1 MAQLGQ
7 RQLRRVTSSILCA
20 GQRYTRAPGRRRG
33 ASDIIAVEP
42 MTSSSSQFIY
52 QSGDIMLSESI
63 FELQPSNRLFYC
75 LYQNYYKSGI
85 PPEMIPAFVTIN
97 QV

>member
-1 MAQLGQ
+1 
-7 RQLRRVTSSILCA
+7 
-20 GQRYTRAPGRRRG
+20 
-33 ASDIIAVEP
+33 
-42 MTSSSSQFIY
+42 
-52 QSGDIMLSESI
+52 MLSESI

-75 LYQNYYKSGI
+75 LYQNYDKSGI